1 MKCIAIDDEP
11 LALSVVEDYV
21 KRVPYLELIGAYENP
36 FEALQVINRQA
47 IDIVFI
53 DINMPGLSGIDLV
66 KSLQNVP
73 QIIFTTAYSEYAIEG
88 FELNATDYLLKP
100 FGFDRFLKAIN
111 KANNPTFGTSTA
123 HASDNTPSDFIF
135 VHSEHHMIKISL
147 DDIHYIEG
155 YKEYVKIHTDA
166 DRPILTIRS
175 LKSLVEQL
183 GASLFIRIHKSYI
196 IAIHKI
202 QDIRNGKVKVKDK
215 YLPIGESYKEVFND
229 IVLKG
234 RI

>member
-21 KRVPYLELIGAYENP
+21 KRVPYLELVGAYENP
-36 FEALQVINRQA
+36 FEALQIINQQA
-47 IDIVFI
+47 VDIVFI
-53 DINMPGLSGIDLV
+53 DINMPGLNGMDLV
-66 KSLQNVP
+66 KSLQKVP
-73 QIIFTTAYSEYAIEG
+73 QVIFTTAYSEYAIEG
-88 FELNATDYLLKP
+88 FELSATDYLLKP

-111 KANNPTFGTSTA
+111 KVNNTLNTPTTFT
-123 HASDNTPSDFIF
+123 SDNSPSDFIF

-147 DDIHYIEG
+147 ADIHYIQG

-166 DRPILTIRS
+166 ERPILTIRS
-175 LKSLVEQL
+175 LKSLTEQL

-202 QDIRNGKVKVKDK
+202 QDIKNGKVKLKDK

-229 IVLKG
+229 VVLKG